1 MSASVELIE
10 TPSLFLMDFL
20 LIPGAWLGGWVWYEV
35 ADILRAK
42 GHRVFSITLT
52 GMGDR
57 VHLARPDL
65 RLEDAV
71 KDVQNVI
78 RYDGVSHPV
87 IVGHSFA
94 GTIAARVADLN
105 HDSISGLIFL
115 DSTIPQYTEEMQ
127 CGIDQWNEKDRSEFL
142 HDVNKK
148 WGGYFVLT
156 EEVFSKIGCDF
167 SPEQKKDFYKRMTPL
182 PHRYIA
188 DSINLSTNYP
198 KIKKAHILCS
208 GGGDDPEELI
218 KFGLFG
224 PHKIIDSGHWPMI
237 TKPEET
243 ADDLISLAS
252 SF

>member
-1 MSASVELIE
+1 
-10 TPSLFLMDFL
+10 MDFV
-20 LIPGAWLGGWVWYEV
+20 LIPGAWLGGWVWADV
-35 ADILRAK
+35 ADILRSK
-42 GHRVFSITLT
+42 GHRVFPITLT

-65 RLEDAV
+65 THLDAV

-78 RYDGVSHPV
+78 RYDGVNHPV

-94 GTIAARVADLN
+94 GTVAAKVADLN

-115 DSTIPQYTEEMQ
+115 DSAIPQYTEEMQ
-127 CGIDQWNEKDRSEFL
+127 GGVGQWNEKDRNEFL
-142 HDVNKK
+142 DDVNKK
-148 WGGYFVLT
+148 WGGYYVLT
-156 EEVFSKIGCDF
+156 DEVFSKIGGDF
-167 SPEQKKDFYKRMTPL
+167 SPEQKKNFYSRITPL
-182 PHRYIA
+182 PYKYIA
-188 DSINLSTNYP
+188 DSIQLSANYP
-198 KIKKAHILCS
+198 KIKKAHILCT

-224 PHKIIDSGHWPMI
+224 PHKIIVSGHWPMI

-243 ADDLISLAS
+243 AADLISLAS